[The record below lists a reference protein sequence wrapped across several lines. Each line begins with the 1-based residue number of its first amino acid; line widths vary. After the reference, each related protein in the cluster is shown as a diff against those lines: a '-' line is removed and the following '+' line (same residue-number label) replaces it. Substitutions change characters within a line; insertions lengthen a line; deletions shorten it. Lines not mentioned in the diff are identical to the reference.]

1 VANPRRVPFSEVIRT
16 LREGATAKP
25 LHPVPVKSALLYR
38 ALRSAEAVGL
48 RIGFR
53 ADSLLGLMHPA
64 PNVPHVDHWAERG
77 IPLRDF
83 AKDAAR

>member
-1 VANPRRVPFSEVIRT
+1 MT
-16 LREGATAKP
+16 
-25 LHPVPVKSALLYR
+25 SALLYR

-64 PNVPHVDHWAERG
+64 PTVPDVDYWAERG
-77 IPLRDF
+77 VSLRDF
-83 AKDAAR
+83 AKDAAL